1 MSLPDGQ
8 LRGVVAGD
16 QLDQAQRAG
25 ASNFDLAHMANVE
38 EPRSGAYGF
47 VLSQNARVLERHVPA
62 AEIHHLGAE
71 LAMDGIQSCLAQFS
85 GCRCGHRGFL
95 IIATKHRS

>member
-1 MSLPDGQ
+1 MSLPHRQ
-8 LRGVVAGD
+8 IRGVVAGD

-25 ASNFDLAHMANVE
+25 ASNFNLAHMAYVE
-38 EPRSGAYGF
+38 ESRSRAYGF
-47 VLSQNARVLERHVPA
+47 VLSQNARVLEWHVPA
-62 AEIHHLGAE
+62 AEINHLGAQ
-71 LAMDGIQSCLAQFS
+71 LAMDGIQSCLAHFS